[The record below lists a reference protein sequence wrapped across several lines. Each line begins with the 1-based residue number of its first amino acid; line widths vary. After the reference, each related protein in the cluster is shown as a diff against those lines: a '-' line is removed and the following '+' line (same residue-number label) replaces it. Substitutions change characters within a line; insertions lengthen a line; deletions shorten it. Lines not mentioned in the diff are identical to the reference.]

1 VRGGD
6 DDGGGDGVLGPEP
19 GRRRCLIPDRG
30 AGATL
35 NTDAGQRGAMRA
47 LAVVGGSDAQVAA
60 AVADVVDALGDRG
73 RVATVTAARRQQ
85 SAGRPAVREP
95 RAGAERSVVLAGD
108 GTWWAASGGDRTLD
122 DVLDDLAAGFDY
134 VVAEG
139 VADADLPVVA
149 VGDHSAADP
158 VVAAADADALDADAV
173 VDAVEATDP
182 RETLDSLVARALDH
196 ADSEFAGAVATFTGR
211 VRRRD
216 DPDDAPTEHLEF
228 ERYDAVAEQRLAAI
242 RSALTDRDGVYDVRM
257 HHRTGVV
264 PAGEDVV
271 HVVVLAGHREE
282 AFAAVSDG
290 IDRLKDE
297 VPLFKKE
304 VTVDES
310 FWRHDPPR

>member
-1 VRGGD
+1 
-6 DDGGGDGVLGPEP
+6 VLVY
-19 GRRRCLIPDRG
+19 G
-30 AGATL
+30 AATPPRTRAEWEGANL
-35 NTDAGQRGAMRA
+35 NTAAGQRGAMRA

-73 RVATVTAARRQQ
+73 RVATVTEAGGQRPD
-85 SAGRPAVREP
+85 GRPAVREP
-95 RAGAERSVVLAGD
+95 RAGAERSVTLAGD

-122 DVLDDLAAGFDY
+122 DVLDDLATGFDY
-134 VVAEG
+134 VVVAG
-139 VADADLPVVA
+139 GFADADLPVVA

-158 VVAAADADALDADAV
+158 VVAAADAGVLDVDAV

-182 RETLDSLVARALDH
+182 RETLDSLVARALEH

-271 HVVVLAGHREE
+271 YVVVLAGHREE
-282 AFAAVSDG
+282 AFQTVSDG

-304 VTVDES
+304 VTVDEA
-310 FWRHDPPR
+310 FWRHERPQ